1 MLLIE
6 EQMKILKFMNEMTGH
21 VDMSEFAKKTGLTS
35 TQIAQDMQSL
45 AKDGYLKKVGSGFTI
60 TAKGKDALK
69 ATVTLPSNLR
79 FEFYVALC
87 QPTGLSAASI
97 KEFHEAV
104 EKVDV
109 ASLEFHVGRG
119 DFENWFRT
127 AVGDAAL
134 ADDFAK
140 LQKTGWKGEDLKMAV
155 SKAVEAKYPL

>member
-1 MLLIE
+1 M
-6 EQMKILKFMNEMTGH
+6 
-21 VDMSEFAKKTGLTS
+21 
-35 TQIAQDMQSL
+35 
-45 AKDGYLKKVGSGFTI
+45 
-60 TAKGKDALK
+60 
-69 ATVTLPSNLR
+69 
-79 FEFYVALC
+79 
-87 QPTGLSAASI
+87 
-97 KEFHEAV
+97 